1 MSSGLNAFAVSPN
14 VLGSHHPELNR
25 EGETPREPKYLG
37 SGGASPSR
45 LDHVPPIFPRFKP
58 LEMSDRAEIEAFTR
72 QFDPYSDFCFS
83 LLTFYDCGGHTSW
96 CWLNGNFVLRFSDSF
111 GPGIFLTFLGNK
123 NAAATAGRLV
133 EYAVEMG
140 FTPTLWRIPEV
151 TAKAIANESDVFD
164 IGEDRDG
171 FDYVH
176 ALHSLV
182 RLEGSE
188 SSALRHDVAR
198 FKKRH
203 APHQFVHLDFC
214 DAATQSQ
221 LQSVMARWQSFKKD
235 DMTAENY
242 HSALDNCIHHAD
254 DFDLLGVGLVIGDS
268 LEGFTM
274 AEDVGNGWLLSHFAA
289 ANPSVCGLSGSLL
302 HHLALLGT
310 GFGCTNFN
318 YQEDVG
324 DLGLRRFKMKCAPSG
339 FLRKFSVSRKEGCPC
354 CS

>member
-1 MSSGLNAFAVSPN
+1 MQAIETDPRDRV
-14 VLGSHHPELNR
+14 GSR
-25 EGETPREPKYLG
+25 Q
-37 SGGASPSR
+37 
-45 LDHVPPIFPRFKP
+45 PIFPDFKP
-58 LEMSDRAEIEAFTR
+58 LEMRDQAEIEAFTR

-83 LLTFYDCGGHTSW
+83 TLILYNGNGHTRW

-123 NAAATAGRLV
+123 NPAATAARLV

>member
-1 MSSGLNAFAVSPN
+1 MNADERAKLCVSPN
-14 VLGSHHPELNR
+14 ILVRAQPHPSGSHLQHAR
-25 EGETPREPKYLG
+25 GH
-37 SGGASPSR
+37 SA
-45 LDHVPPIFPRFKP
+45 PIFPHFKP
-58 LEMSDRAEIEAFTR
+58 LEMSDRAEIGAFTR
-72 QFDPYSDFCFS
+72 EFDPYSDFCFS
-83 LLTFYDCGGHTSW
+83 LLTFYNCGGHTNW

-123 NAAATAGRLV
+123 NPAATAARLV

-151 TAKAIANESDVFD
+151 TAKAIGDESDDFSME
-164 IGEDRDG
+164 EDRDG

-176 ALHSLV
+176 ALHTLV
-182 RLEGSE
+182 RLEGSG
-188 SSALRHDVAR
+188 SSALRSDVTR

-203 APHQFVHLDFC
+203 SPHRFVDLDFC
-214 DAATQSQ
+214 DKATQAQ
-221 LQSVMARWQSFKKD
+221 LQSLMALWQSYKKED
-235 DMTAENY
+235 RTAENY
-242 HSALDNCIHHAD
+242 HGALDNCIHHAD
-254 DFDLLGVGLVIGDS
+254 DFDLLSIGLVIGDS

-274 AEDVGNGWLLSHFAA
+274 AEDIGNGWLLSHFAA

-310 GFGCTNFN
+310 GLGCTNFN

-324 DLGLRRFKMKCAPSG
+324 DSGLRRFKMKCAPTG
-339 FLRKFSVSRKEGCPC
+339 FLRKFSVSRKEGFPC